1 MPPALDSSC
10 RHSGQPRRR
19 TYLENLTV
27 HRSAAF
33 PVLELN
39 RPKSMANPR
48 VEVFERPWCLSQM
61 KIGLPSRQITPQL
74 FSHLF
79 QASTTRATSDLSDAV
94 SEGFQRL
101 GGHCGLD
108 HLVGPPTKA
117 VAEKFPAKSRTN
129 RGFRFVNLQVKLRIE
144 AFQRFQDSLTCP
156 PTANID
162 ITIVGIPDKYMVRR
176 RSQAPLRRFF
186 LLRKQAIISITQTT

>member
-1 MPPALDSSC
+1 MMPPALDSSC
-10 RHSGQPRRR
+10 RLNGQLMGR
-19 TYLENLTV
+19 THLENLTI

-48 VEVFERPWCLSQM
+48 VEVFERRRRLYKA

-74 FSHLF
+74 FSHLS

-94 SEGFQRL
+94 SEGFQPL
-101 GGHCGLD
+101 GGHCDL
-108 HLVGPPTKA
+108 HRIVGPSPKA
-117 VAEKFPAKSRTN
+117 VSKKFPAKSRTK
-129 RGFRFVNLQVKLRIE
+129 RGFRFINLQVKLRIE
-144 AFQRFQDSLTCP
+144 AFQRLQDSLTCP

-162 ITIVGIPDKYMVRR
+162 FARLSYPFVLQSVATEG
-176 RSQAPLRRFF
+176 
-186 LLRKQAIISITQTT
+186 